1 MVEVQLRQEIVIE
14 TEDRVGIVAD
24 VSRLLGDMGISLLSI
39 VVHTGIRAGEE
50 TARLHLLTDCQS
62 HAADALRIAG
72 YSVEERDV
80 ILMEIPHHPGF
91 LSRMSQALARRE
103 ITIEELYATVPD
115 ESSTGVV
122 VLRCTDNRN
131 AVLLLRGR

>member
-1 MVEVQLRQEIVIE
+1 MVEVRLRQEIVIE

-24 VSRLLGDMGISLLSI
+24 VCRLLGDMGINLLSI
-39 VVHTGIRAGEE
+39 VVRTGEE
-50 TARLHLLTDCQS
+50 TACLHLLTDCQS
-62 HAADALRIAG
+62 HAAEALRTAG
-72 YSVEERDV
+72 YAVEERDV

-103 ITIEELYATVPD
+103 ITIEELYATVP
-115 ESSTGVV
+115 EQSPTGLV